1 MTKIG
6 CTFVFS
12 VFVTFTFFSQQLII
26 NEVSQGVGSSEYVEF
41 VVIGSVTCATPVPC
55 IDLRKV
61 IIDDNNGYFAPGS
74 GTGIAAGAVRFA
86 NIDFWSCIP
95 QGTYIVIYNE
105 LSPNGSLPPDD
116 SSISDGNC
124 KLILPATSNLL
135 EMTTVSSPSTTTN
148 LYPSDASWAIGGS
161 WAPLAMSNSND
172 SFQIPNLAVN
182 GTPLHAVSWGNNS
195 TNAIIYFAGAAT
207 SKVYSFTNAV
217 SNDWNNQLNWEA
229 GDAGVNETPGYA
241 NGTANDNWL
250 ATMNPQCGVALPMVL
265 SPTVSNPT
273 CFALCD
279 GSASVS
285 ILNGTAPYTYLWQ
298 NGAVSQTATDLC
310 SGTYSLTVTDFG
322 GCEQTVDVTVNEG
335 VSAGNPSINAVS
347 QMTISDTPLQITA
360 TTAGGAWTSD
370 CGSCLSSTGVFNPQL
385 SGIGIF
391 EVCHEIG
398 SGSCAASACI
408 SVEVVNDCSI
418 LVSPTVS
425 NPTCFGVCD
434 GSASVSVS
442 NGTAPYMYLWQ
453 NGAISHTTTDLCAGT
468 YSLTVTDFTGCEQT
482 IDVIVNDGASAGN
495 PSIGAVSQMTISDT
509 PLQITATTSGGTWTS
524 DCGSCLSS
532 TGVFNPQ
539 LSGIGIFEVCQEIGS
554 AACAASACI
563 SIEVVNNCLDQVVNQ
578 AELICPGDSV
588 LIFDQWQEVGVYQN
602 VFTSVQGCDSTVT
615 IRVDAF
621 STVSLFENAWL
632 CAGDSMRIFGSWT
645 SIPGTY
651 SDWEE
656 DNNGCAV
663 LNTVTIFQEECE
675 REPFLVYI
683 PNSFTPNSDG
693 VNDFF
698 TIQIL
703 GGVVTNGFIVN
714 RWGNI
719 IASFSENEKSWNGKN
734 GKGEFVQD
742 GIYTYVVNC
751 ISYEN
756 ERVVKTGSVT
766 LFK

>member
-1 MTKIG
+1 MTNIG

-12 VFVTFTFFSQQLII
+12 VFFSFTFFSQQLII
-26 NEVSQGVGSSEYVEF
+26 NEVSQGSGSSEYVEF
-41 VVIGSVTCATPVPC
+41 VVIGSATCATPVPC

-61 IIDDNNGYFAPGS
+61 IIDDNNGYFAPGA

-105 LSPNGSLPPDD
+105 LSPNSILPPDD
-116 SSISDGNC
+116 SSLSDGNC
-124 KLILPATSNLL
+124 KLILPASSNLL

-148 LYPSDASWAIGGS
+148 LYPPDASWAIGGS

-172 SFQIPNLAVN
+172 SFQIPNLALN

-229 GDAGVNETPGYA
+229 GDVGVNESPGYA

-285 ILNGTAPYTYLWQ
+285 VLNGTAPYTYLWQ
-298 NGAVSQTATDLC
+298 NGDVSQTVTDVC
-310 SGTYSLTVTDFG
+310 SGTYSVTVTDFG
-322 GCEQTVDVTVNEG
+322 GCEQMIDITVNDG
-335 VSAGNPSINAVS
+335 VSAGNPSIDAVS
-347 QMTISDTPLQITA
+347 QMNI
-360 TTAGGAWTSD
+360 
-370 CGSCLSSTGVFNPQL
+370 N
-385 SGIGIF
+385 
-391 EVCHEIG
+391 
-398 SGSCAASACI
+398 
-408 SVEVVNDCSI
+408 
-418 LVSPTVS
+418 
-425 NPTCFGVCD
+425 
-434 GSASVSVS
+434 
-442 NGTAPYMYLWQ
+442 
-453 NGAISHTTTDLCAGT
+453 
-468 YSLTVTDFTGCEQT
+468 
-482 IDVIVNDGASAGN
+482 
-495 PSIGAVSQMTISDT
+495 DT

-539 LSGIGIFEVCQEIGS
+539 LSGIGIFEVCHEIGS
-554 AACAASACI
+554 GACAASECI

-578 AELICPGDSV
+578 ATFICPGDSV
-588 LIFDQWQEVGVYQN
+588 LIFNQWQEVGVYQN

-632 CAGDSMRIFGSWT
+632 CAEDSMQVFGSWT
-645 SIPGTY
+645 SVPGTY
-651 SDWEE
+651 SDWEV

-663 LNTVTIFQEECE
+663 LNTVTIFEEECE
-675 REPFLVYI
+675 REPFVVYI

-693 VNDFF
+693 MNDFF
-698 TIQIL
+698 TIEIL

-734 GKGEFVQD
+734 RRGEIEQD

-751 ISYEN
+751 VSDEN